1 MSLARNKML
10 EPRWAVMPSHA
21 ELGEAPAQCGLQ
33 QKAHLWAER
42 ARVAAYARRHALRTP
57 VTVTKTRLQPAHKIA
72 L

>member
-42 ARVAAYARRHALRTP
+42 ARVAADLRGGMP
-57 VTVTKTRLQPAHKIA
+57 YGRP
-72 L
+72 